1 MIPPFPFVAIGMA
14 GSDSVC
20 LPTSGKSGELSWPYQ
35 VGNNLGPKSLLVGI
49 YHSPRHSMSVMRHL
63 LSADAPYSENCRR
76 LTASIFFSS
85 EVCRYFSVV
94 LMWLCPRSS
103 CTVLKSTPRS
113 RRAVA

>member
-49 YHSPRHSMSVMRHL
+49 YHSPRQKRL
-63 LSADAPYSENCRR
+63 LRDGDSLMMFVRTG
-76 LTASIFFSS
+76 LIVSIM
-85 EVCRYFSVV
+85 VV
-94 LMWLCPRSS
+94 IL
-103 CTVLKSTPRS
+103 
-113 RRAVA
+113 AN